1 MVLVFHGF
9 SLGIAFLLIFQS
21 EYLTILTDA
30 DFLFLFF
37 SHLTFI

>member
-30 DFLFLFF
+30 DFFVLFF